1 MLLRSPRYSR
11 IVGYRHSRDEV
22 VDAAARVALDG
33 GIARLTFRRVAD
45 ELGISDRMVVYY
57 LPTKADLVLTVA
69 TELSMRLQSLL
80 HEAFGEGRR
89 DPDDLVRQAWPVIGS
104 GDTDRVFA
112 LFLEVVGLGAA
123 GVKPYD
129 GLSNA
134 LLTGWVEWLA
144 ERTAGATP
152 AVRRR
157 AALGVIARIDGL
169 LLIRHAMGAP
179 AAEEAAAA
187 LGVRRRR

>member
-22 VDAAARVALDG
+22 VDAAVRVALDG

-80 HEAFGEGRR
+80 HEAFGEGRQ
-89 DPDDLVRQAWPVIGS
+89 DPDELVRRAWPVIGS
-104 GDTDRVFA
+104 GNTDEVFA

-123 GVKPYD
+123 GMKPFD

-134 LLTGWVEWLA
+134 LLSGWVDWLA

-179 AAEEAAAA
+179 AADEAALA
-187 LGVRRRR
+187 LGLRGRR